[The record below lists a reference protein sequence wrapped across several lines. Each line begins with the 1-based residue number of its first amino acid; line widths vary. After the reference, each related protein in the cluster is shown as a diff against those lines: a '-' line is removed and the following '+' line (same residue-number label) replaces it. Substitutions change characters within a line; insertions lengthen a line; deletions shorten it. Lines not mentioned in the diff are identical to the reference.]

1 LPPLPGASIIT
12 AVFEMEVPNVPA
24 PTFSVAGESPPPVP
38 PLSFAPV
45 APGADPAWSTAS
57 DASIRVAPVSLRGG
71 TRVPRPFYCQ
81 PRSAAS
87 SKYAVV
93 TERWRR
99 ATSLPPR
106 TSN

>member
-1 LPPLPGASIIT
+1 MPPLPGASIIT
-12 AVFEMEVPNVPA
+12 AVFETEVPNVPA

-71 TRVPRPFYCQ
+71 TRVPRPFYCE

-99 ATSLPPR
+99 AASPPPR